1 MVCSMYIGVC
11 WLLVHPRLLLLPP
24 PFRKIQLPGVE
35 WMGQGQ
41 ISGALAS
48 LALCALLCSMTYLH

>member
-11 WLLVHPRLLLLPP
+11 WFTEGFFYYRLLEKSNSL
-24 PFRKIQLPGVE
+24 VE
-35 WMGQGQ
+35 WMVQGQ
-41 ISGALAS
+41 ISLVAS